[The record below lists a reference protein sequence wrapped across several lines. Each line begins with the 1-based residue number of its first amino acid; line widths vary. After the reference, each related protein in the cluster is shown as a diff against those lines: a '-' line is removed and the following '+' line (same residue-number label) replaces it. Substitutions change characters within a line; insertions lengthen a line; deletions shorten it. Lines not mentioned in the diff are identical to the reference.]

1 MLVVVGDLVKM
12 PADLTARVEAVVLP
26 IAEAEVL
33 LIAAE
38 LLELLLFP
46 TPDHKKALAEQL
58 LHQGVTPFTHSQ
70 LVVHIQLNKGETH
83 GPFCQNRRR

>member
-1 MLVVVGDLVKM
+1 MLVVVVDTVKM
-12 PADLTARVEAVVLP
+12 PAGLTALAVVVVLP

-46 TPDHKKALAEQL
+46 TPDHKKAQAAQL
-58 LHQGVTPFTHSQ
+58 LHQGVTPFTHLQ
-70 LVVHIQLNKGETH
+70 LVALTQLNKGETH

>member
-1 MLVVVGDLVKM
+1 MLVVVVDTVKM
-12 PADLTARVEAVVLP
+12 PAGLTALAGVAVLQ

-58 LHQGVTPFTHSQ
+58 LLAVAILSTPLR
-70 LVVHIQLNKGETH
+70 LVAHIRLNHAKHNQCTAW
-83 GPFCQNRRR
+83 